1 MIKLKDILA
10 ETSDRQWSKQWD
22 NSPLHKQINEAIK
35 QNDPVIAK
43 QVVNEAMK
51 KIPMFKKI
59 IAKAVRGRM
68 NTDPVVKK
76 LLTKYLE
83 KGKITRSEA
92 MEVWPR
98 IQSYIQTWFGSG
110 VILST
115 FILFGVTGLYLLPVT
130 IIITALLTWYDVHG
144 MVDKLMP
151 GGMTGTERDKWHKQW
166 DKRIKQAKG
175 SGKSALQVMR
185 MPDPSGL
192 GRPL

>member
-1 MIKLKDILA
+1 MSTWIIIGILVFVPVLAWLIWEERKLPIMPDL
-10 ETSDRQWSKQWD
+10 
-22 NSPLHKQINEAIK
+22 
-35 QNDPVIAK
+35 
-43 QVVNEAMK
+43 K
-51 KIPMFKKI
+51 KIV
-59 IAKAVRGRM
+59 AKAVHGRK

-76 LLTKYLE
+76 LLAEYLE

-92 MEVWPR
+92 MEIWPR
-98 IQSYIQTWFGSG
+98 IQHYINFWFSVA

-115 FILFGVTGLYLLPVT
+115 FMLFGAVGLALLPMT
-130 IIITALLTWYDVHG
+130 ILVTALITWYDVTG

-151 GGMTGTERDKWHKQW
+151 GGMTAKERDEW
-166 DKRIKQAKG
+166 DKNWEKRIKQAKG